1 MMIEKVLMKTKKA
14 DLTFFE
20 SGKINITA
28 HVSRTLDLHAA
39 DAINIARV
47 EKGWT
52 EYYLYVERRAGEML
66 GHHEGVCAVTH
77 GHGRNLR
84 VFNCR
89 LSRYILG
96 LCHTDGPLGLSIG
109 TPEQV
114 EGLGLAVPIILRPI
128 TNHPQNPERP

>member
-1 MMIEKVLMKTKKA
+1 M
-14 DLTFFE
+14 
-20 SGKINITA
+20 
-28 HVSRTLDLHAA
+28 
-39 DAINIARV
+39 
-47 EKGWT
+47 
-52 EYYLYVERRAGEML
+52 
-66 GHHEGVCAVTH
+66 TH

-96 LCHTDGPLGLSIG
+96 LCHTEGPLGLSIG

-128 TNHPQNPERP
+128 TTTTQNSERP